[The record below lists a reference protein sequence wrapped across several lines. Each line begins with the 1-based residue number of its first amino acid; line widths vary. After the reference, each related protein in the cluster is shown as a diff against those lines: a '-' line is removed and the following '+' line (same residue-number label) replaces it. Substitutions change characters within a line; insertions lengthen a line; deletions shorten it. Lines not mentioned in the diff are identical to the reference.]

1 MPKYKALLLSSLTI
15 FLCAAAP
22 PPPSIAPFIKNGTLD
37 TGDYSFARGA
47 FPGATPEQIKNW
59 SSITNYLKQC
69 SQDATSAEESAL
81 KKIGVSTHLEKE
93 AYQDHI
99 CGQLDTVQYNIKNFK
114 TWEQFQTA
122 YQHSL
127 PYFQAYKMAIDA
139 SVNATNILHPSD
151 DIIDQTAR
159 RVIPDQAWRAP
170 TLNNFQELSGVDPDS
185 RKALMGRLSL
195 TLRII
200 DRDNTLWARHVLET
214 KGWSGIL
221 KEGPHTAK
229 ALWLFIQHADDDPA
243 LQVMALRQ
251 IEPLAKA
258 GKSSKPDYALMYD
271 RVMLA
276 ITGKQH
282 YGSQLSCQN
291 HHYAPYSLDAG
302 AQNPKTLDARRAEM
316 DLPSEAQYL
325 TYLPPHC

>member
-15 FLCAAAP
+15 FLCAAS
-22 PPPSIAPFIKNGTLD
+22 PPPSITPFIKNGTLD
-37 TGDYSFARGA
+37 TSDYSFARGA

-59 SSITNYLKQC
+59 SSITDYLKQC
-69 SQDATSAEESAL
+69 SQEATYTEETAL
-81 KKIGVSTHLEKE
+81 KKIGISTHLKKE
-93 AYQDHI
+93 TYQDHI
-99 CGQLDTVQYNIKNFK
+99 CSQVDYARYNIKDFK

-122 YQHSL
+122 YQRSL

-139 SVNATNILHPSD
+139 AVNATNILHRSD

-159 RVIPDQAWRAP
+159 RVIPDQVWRAP
-170 TLNNFQELSGVDPDS
+170 MLNDFQELSGVDPDI
-185 RKALMGRLSL
+185 RKALMGRVFL
-195 TLRII
+195 TLNTV
-200 DRDNTLWARHVLET
+200 DRDNTRWARHVLET

-221 KEGPHTAK
+221 KEGPHTANT
-229 ALWLFIQHADDDPA
+229 LWLFIQHADDDPA
-243 LQVMALRQ
+243 LQVMTLRQ

-276 ITGKQH
+276 TTGEQH

-291 HHYAPYSLDAG
+291 HHYAPSSLDAG

-316 DLPSEAQYL
+316 DLPSEAKYI